1 MEITR
6 PYGVRPFGIISL
18 TPFKPRKLL
27 NYELRLKV
35 THRDAVW
42 LELGLSWFC
51 HDNSNETDNN
61 IVTIWW
67 DNNYLGLLKSITM
80 SWQYF
85 YLFVSIFKIKRMAYY
100 YFHFS
105 AWGQNWLFICYHNL
119 TWNYLNNQ

>member
-1 MEITR
+1 MEITS

-51 HDNSNETDNN
+51 HDNSNENDNN
-61 IVTIWW
+61 IVTTIWW
-67 DNNYLGLLKSITM
+67 DNNSLGLSHQYNNVMTILTIIKLWALSKSII
-80 SWQYF
+80 
-85 YLFVSIFKIKRMAYY
+85 YLIIDTIICHEIIWTINKTLAIYWFSIF
-100 YFHFS
+100 
-105 AWGQNWLFICYHNL
+105 
-119 TWNYLNNQ
+119 

>member
-1 MEITR
+1 MEITS

-42 LELGLSWFC
+42 LELGLLWFC

-61 IVTIWW
+61 IVATIWW
-67 DNNYLGLLKSITM
+67 DNNILGPSHKYNNVMTI
-80 SWQYF
+80 
-85 YLFVSIFKIKRMAYY
+85 
-100 YFHFS
+100 
-105 AWGQNWLFICYHNL
+105 L
-119 TWNYLNNQ
+119 TIVKLWAP